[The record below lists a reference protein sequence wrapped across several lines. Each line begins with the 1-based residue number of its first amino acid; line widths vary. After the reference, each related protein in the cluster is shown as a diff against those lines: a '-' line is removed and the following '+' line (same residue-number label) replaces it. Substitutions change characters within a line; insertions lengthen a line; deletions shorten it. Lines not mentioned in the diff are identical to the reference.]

1 MGKEEGGELG
11 TQSPKAMFSYVA
23 LVGKWFNLEIRRER
37 SIEKARAL

>member
-23 LVGKWFNLEIRRER
+23 LVGKRFKFKLELRN
-37 SIEKARAL
+37 SPGAVD